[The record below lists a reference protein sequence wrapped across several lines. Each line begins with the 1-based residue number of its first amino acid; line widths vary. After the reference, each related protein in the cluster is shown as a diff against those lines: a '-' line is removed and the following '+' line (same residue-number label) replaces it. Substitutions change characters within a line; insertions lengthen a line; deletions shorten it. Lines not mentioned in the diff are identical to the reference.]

1 MILLRQ
7 GFDADI
13 GLLLE
18 GTYPYVSGGVS
29 SWIAQILRGF
39 PDKRFAIC
47 FLGSRHSDYP
57 RQNYEL
63 PPQVVHCEAH
73 FMHDA
78 DFTQTSNRT
87 QNHRHSDPDVV
98 AQLHALHRDYQ
109 ETGVAQEPMDAL
121 LAAHAAGRHG
131 EYDLT
136 MTREA
141 WTRITEHYRQHCTD
155 PSFIDYFW
163 TVRIMHQPLWSLM
176 RIAES
181 FPKVGALHAV
191 STGYAG
197 MLGAIMKRRRRIPLI
212 LTEHGIYTKERK
224 IDLFQAQW
232 IRDNRGLLEKDTG
245 EVAYFRQMW
254 IRFFEALGRE
264 CYQQADPII
273 ALYENNRQ
281 RQISD
286 GAPAERTRNIPN
298 GIDLP
303 RFSALYQ
310 RRPATPP
317 AVICLIGRVVPI
329 KDIKTFIRAMRSIA
343 YSLPQLQAWIAGPE
357 DEDPAY
363 ASECRNLVRSS
374 GLEEQ
379 VHFLGFQRIDE
390 LLPKLGLIVLS
401 SISEALPLVLL
412 EGWAAGIPCVATD
425 VGSCRQLVEGLDAE
439 DRAIGRAGRIVRI
452 ADPEGLG
459 QAVVELMSDA
469 AAWQAASAAGRR
481 RVERYYTEAQM
492 FAAYRDIYTHA
503 LTTTAAQAEAPWP
516 A

>member
-7 GFDADI
+7 GEEADI

-39 PDKRFAIC
+39 PDLRFAIC

-57 RQNYEL
+57 RQHYEL
-63 PPQVVHCEAH
+63 PAQVVHCEAH

-78 DFTQTSNRT
+78 DFATHTDLRKR
-87 QNHRHSDPDVV
+87 HRHSDPEVV
-98 AQLHALHRDYQ
+98 MHLHALQRDYQ
-109 ETGVAQEPMDAL
+109 ETGQAQASLDAL

-141 WTRITEHYRQHCTD
+141 WSRLTERYRQHCTD

-176 RIAES
+176 QIAER
-181 FPKVGALHAV
+181 FPKIRALHAV

-197 MLGAIMKRRRRIPLI
+197 MLGAMLKRRRRIPLI

-245 EVAYFRQMW
+245 EIAYFRQMW
-254 IRFFEALGRE
+254 IRFFETLGRE

-281 RQISD
+281 RQILD
-286 GAPAERTRNIPN
+286 GAAPERTRNIPN

-303 RFSALYQ
+303 RFSALRQ
-310 RRPATPP
+310 QRPAKTP
-317 AVICLIGRVVPI
+317 AVVCLIGRIVPI
-329 KDIKTFIRAMRSIA
+329 KDIKTFIRAMRSVA
-343 YSLPQLQAWIAGPE
+343 YHLPQLQAWIAGPE

-363 ASECRNLVRSS
+363 ATECRNLVRSS
-374 GLEEQ
+374 GLEGQ

-390 LLPKLGLIVLS
+390 LLPQIGLIVLS

-425 VGSCRQLVEGLDAE
+425 VGSCRQLVEGLDTE
-439 DRAIGRAGRIVRI
+439 DRAIGHAGRVVRI

-459 QAVVELMSDA
+459 RAIVELMRDED
-469 AAWQAASAAGRR
+469 AWQAASTAGQR

-492 FAAYRDIYTHA
+492 FAAYRDIYAQA
-503 LTTTAAQAEAPWP
+503 LTTATVPESKWP
-516 A
+516 E